1 LYIALIYRNS
11 PCQADLQA
19 WRCGYDS
26 TGWQSIGAF
35 S

>member
-1 LYIALIYRNS
+1 VLIYRAS

-19 WRCGYDS
+19 RRCGYDS
-26 TGWQSIGAF
+26 IGWQSIGTF